1 MRHRHQN
8 GRVRRAEAG
17 TRARITDTR
26 KTTPGLRV
34 LERYAVR
41 CGGGANHRFSLSD
54 AVMAKDNHL
63 AVLTGGDPAKLTA
76 ALRGAKA
83 QLGHTT
89 HFEVEVDTMEQI
101 EPVLAAGVDTIM
113 LDNFSLAEL
122 AAGVGLVGGR
132 ARVEASGNVNLE
144 TVADI
149 AATGVDV
156 ISIGALTHSVTALDL
171 GLDIELDVEP
181 AVDSGA
187 GPAAAEATMIFL
199 DAAATTP
206 VRREV
211 LEAMWPY
218 LTGEFGNPS
227 SHHSLGEAA
236 AAALAGARA
245 ATAKAL
251 GCRAGEVVFTSG
263 GTEADNLAV
272 KGIALARR
280 AADPRLDRVAIS
292 AVEHPAV
299 EESAR
304 YLERVHGFAV
314 DVIPVDRFGQVSE
327 EALAAVLQP
336 GTALVSIM
344 YANNEV
350 GTVQPIARL
359 AALARAHGVPFHTDA
374 VQAAGWLPLDT
385 GALGVDALSISGHKL
400 GAPKG
405 SGALF
410 VRGRVRLEPLV
421 HGGGQERGR
430 RSGTENVAGAV
441 ALATA
446 LALPREPAGRV
457 AALRDGFIDGK
468 DQPDQA
474 AGQKNQS
481 PSMNPSRRA
490 ATRPAGSRGERQR
503 RGQRHGAGDVFRAR
517 PAAAFLP
524 AAVDQRFKPDPAAHE
539 QRAAALG
546 RAQLVAG
553 NAQRVHAQRA
563 GVQRQPAGGLD
574 GVGVERD
581 SVRAGQRREP
591 GDGLDRADLVVG
603 VHDADQRPSRDRS
616 TAARASSVT
625 CP

>member
-1 MRHRHQN
+1 
-8 GRVRRAEAG
+8 
-17 TRARITDTR
+17 
-26 KTTPGLRV
+26 
-34 LERYAVR
+34 
-41 CGGGANHRFSLSD
+41 
-54 AVMAKDNHL
+54 
-63 AVLTGGDPAKLTA
+63 
-76 ALRGAKA
+76 
-83 QLGHTT
+83 
-89 HFEVEVDTMEQI
+89 
-101 EPVLAAGVDTIM
+101 
-113 LDNFSLAEL
+113 
-122 AAGVGLVGGR
+122 
-132 ARVEASGNVNLE
+132 
-144 TVADI
+144 
-149 AATGVDV
+149 
-156 ISIGALTHSVTALDL
+156 
-171 GLDIELDVEP
+171 
-181 AVDSGA
+181 
-187 GPAAAEATMIFL
+187 MIFL

-236 AAALAGARA
+236 AAALTGARA

-251 GCRAGEVVFTSG
+251 GCRPGEVVFTSG

-446 LALPREPAGRV
+446 LALPREPAGHV
-457 AALRDGFIDGK
+457 AALRDRFIGAVLAGVPGALLTGHPTERLPSVASFCFPGTSGESVLLELER
-468 DQPDQA
+468 QGIICSSGSACA
-474 AGQKNQS
+474 AGSDAPS
-481 PSMNPSRRA
+481 PVLLALGIEPEIAQTAVRFSFDSTVTA
-490 ATRPAGSRGERQR
+490 AQLQE
-503 RGQRHGAGDVFRAR
+503 
-517 PAAAFLP
+517 AAA
-524 AAVDQRFKPDPAAHE
+524 AVRTA
-539 QRAAALG
+539 
-546 RAQLVAG
+546 VAG
-553 NAQRVHAQRA
+553 
-563 GVQRQPAGGLD
+563 
-574 GVGVERD
+574 
-581 SVRAGQRREP
+581 VRSLGT
-591 GDGLDRADLVVG
+591 
-603 VHDADQRPSRDRS
+603 PS
-616 TAARASSVT
+616 TG
-625 CP
+625 